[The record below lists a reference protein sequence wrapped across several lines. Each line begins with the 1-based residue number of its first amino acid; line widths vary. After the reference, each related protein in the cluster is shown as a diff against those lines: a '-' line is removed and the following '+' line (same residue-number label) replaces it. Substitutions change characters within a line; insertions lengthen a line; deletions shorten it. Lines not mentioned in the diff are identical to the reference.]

1 MDAFLTSAGLLALV
15 TLTFLEIVLGVDNV
29 IFISILSSKLPR
41 ESQPRARRTGLVAA
55 MFMRIALLM
64 SIAWIIRLTAPL
76 FSVFGRRSQAAIS
89 SPPAAAVP
97 CWRSDARDS
106 QLEGDE
112 SHDTPRAAP
121 SFRAVIAQI
130 MLLDIVF
137 SLDSVITAVGM
148 AEDLSIMITAVV
160 LAVAVMMFSAE
171 PISEFVNRHP
181 TIKVLALSFLLLIG
195 VSLVGDGLGMHVP
208 KGYIYFAMGFSVFV
222 EMINLRVRWSHTP
235 PVALPNCTPGTSR
248 FKAKPQVPGCPPWFL
263 VRSGPCRPS
272 TAQSACL
279 CTGSLAVDREDDQE
293 RGRRTRTAPRNED
306 RSRVSHRRLTS
317 WQIDTT
323 QSSRP
328 PVGRRDTMFR
338 SIIILRI
345 SAAVRDG

>member
-76 FSVFGRRSQAAIS
+76 FSVFGRDIS
-89 SPPAAAVP
+89 G
-97 CWRSDARDS
+97 RDLILIGGGLFLLAKATLEIHEK
-106 QLEGDE
+106 LEGDE
-112 SHDTPRAAP
+112 SRDTPRVAP
-121 SFRAVIAQI
+121 SFGAVITQI

-148 AEDLSIMITAVV
+148 AEDLSVMIAAVV

-171 PISEFVNRHP
+171 SISEFVNRHP

-222 EMINLRVRWSHTP
+222 EMINLRVRGSHTP
-235 PVALPNCTPGTSR
+235 PVKLHS
-248 FKAKPQVPGCPPWFL
+248 K
-263 VRSGPCRPS
+263 
-272 TAQSACL
+272 
-279 CTGSLAVDREDDQE
+279 
-293 RGRRTRTAPRNED
+293 
-306 RSRVSHRRLTS
+306 
-317 WQIDTT
+317 QI
-323 QSSRP
+323 
-328 PVGRRDTMFR
+328 
-338 SIIILRI
+338 
-345 SAAVRDG
+345 